1 MSGRNPFIFA
11 ALMLMTLLMAG
22 GARAQEPVVGVDGC
36 AILALLVY
44 TEVTEAGY
52 RGARAPGYPVYPGPD
67 EITICNQTARS
78 VTAAFSSSLRHMN
91 IHVSWGYYPRDSGDY
106 CLSHY
111 LSQCYPDRNPNM
123 PPLTATQRRF
133 VAVSWNAIYDAVSRT
148 MATAPGSDIS
158 RFDRAGLS
166 YGIKSRLTMNR
177 AAGVLTDS
185 ARPD

>member
-1 MSGRNPFIFA
+1 MSGRNLFVFIV
-11 ALMLMTLLMAG
+11 LMLMTLLMAG
-22 GARAQEPVVGVDGC
+22 NARAQQPVVGVDGC

-52 RGARAPGYPVYPGPD
+52 RGARVSGDLVYPGPD
-67 EITICNQTARS
+67 EITICNQTTRS

-91 IHVSWGYYPRDSGDY
+91 IHVSWGYHRRDSGDY

-123 PPLTATQRRF
+123 PPLSAVQRRF
-133 VAVSWNAIYDAVSRT
+133 VAVSWNAIYGAVSRT
-148 MATAPGSDIS
+148 MATAPGADIS

-166 YGIKSRLTMNR
+166 YGIKSRLAMNR
-177 AAGVLTDS
+177 TAGVLANTDRS
-185 ARPD
+185 D